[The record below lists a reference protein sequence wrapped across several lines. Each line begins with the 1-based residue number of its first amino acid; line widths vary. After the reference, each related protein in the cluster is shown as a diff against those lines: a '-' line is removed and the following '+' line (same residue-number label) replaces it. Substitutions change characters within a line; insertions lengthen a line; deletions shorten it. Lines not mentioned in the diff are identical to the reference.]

1 MMEPAN
7 LLKIKSLSYGWCDK
21 DIVMLHACFQLLVDC
36 VEKENLLDGHIDWE
50 YNDEFKLARAELQAL
65 YDWWQKRTE
74 WAADDDFDE
83 LDPPVY
89 EEDTR
94 QLIKLIEWR
103 HMLWT

>member
-7 LLKIKSLSYGWCDK
+7 LLKIKSLTDGWCDK
-21 DIVMLHACFQLLVDC
+21 DIIMLHACFQLLVDC

-50 YNDEFKLARAELQAL
+50 YNDEFKLARVELQAL
-65 YDWWQKRTE
+65 YDWWQQRKKR
-74 WAADDDFDE
+74 AANDDFDE
-83 LDPPVY
+83 LDPAIY
-89 EEDTR
+89 KEDTR